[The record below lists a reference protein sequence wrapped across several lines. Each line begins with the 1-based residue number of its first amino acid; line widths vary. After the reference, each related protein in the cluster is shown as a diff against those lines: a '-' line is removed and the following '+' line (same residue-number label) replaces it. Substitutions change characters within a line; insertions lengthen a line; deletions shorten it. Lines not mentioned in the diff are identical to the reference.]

1 MPNWIQLKNQVGDGG
16 DALINLDSGMI
27 VQLIDQK
34 TKIWSLSGDRYLQG
48 NAETFNRI
56 QARIQR
62 TTTVDYYSA
71 INDVWWSNRVS
82 NCFHAHGIE
91 HVSDLL
97 NKTEDDL
104 LKMRYFGRGC
114 LNEVIRNLANHNLT
128 LSE

>member
-56 QARIQR
+56 KARIQR